1 MKKTAIGKQLSYLG
15 YLIIEVR
22 SFYEKLY
29 PNIAKIF
36 CIIVVNVST
45 LNKV

>member
-1 MKKTAIGKQLSYLG
+1 MKKTAIGKQLTDVG

-29 PNIAKIF
+29 QNRAKIF
-36 CIIVVNVST
+36 CISVVNVST